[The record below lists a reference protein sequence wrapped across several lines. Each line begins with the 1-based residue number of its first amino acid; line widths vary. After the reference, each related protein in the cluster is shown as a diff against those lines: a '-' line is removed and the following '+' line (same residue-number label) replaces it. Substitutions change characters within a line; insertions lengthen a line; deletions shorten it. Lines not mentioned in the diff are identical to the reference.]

1 VSRDSFIILEDIFPT
16 IYYAI
21 FVGADLSFYSSMS
34 LIYCNRFCTNIFC
47 F

>member
-1 VSRDSFIILEDIFPT
+1 
-16 IYYAI
+16 
-21 FVGADLSFYSSMS
+21 MS